1 MHYSRNTS
9 AHSHEP
15 MLRKGYLELLIL
27 AELQREPAYGA
38 ELLERC
44 PLELSAGTL
53 YPLLTRLKKL
63 GLIEH
68 AWEES
73 PVGPPRKIYTL
84 SWAGTQRLRDL
95 KAEWVEL
102 VEVMNELLFP
112 SAAAP
117 AGEAPSAEA
126 PTAATEAQPSTT
138 EFSEDNHAPA
148 PISSN

>member
-112 SAAAP
+112 SA
-117 AGEAPSAEA
+117 EAPGAEA

-138 EFSEDNHAPA
+138 EFSEDSHAPA